1 MSCDN
6 HKSPSGCGLGTEVKA
21 ELISAGSNKFRYCT
35 VGLRLQPKM
44 RELAEMM
51 ARNVEITNNYFE
63 IYFKKTFEKN
73 SLPHHDCLSKKLD
86 LILCYNRTLF
96 LLQETTKQP
105 RFCISEVNLI
115 PKKKSKQCKKL
126 RNESRRRRNMK
137 NYVDDHKIII
147 SNWFN

>member
-86 LILCYNRTLF
+86 LTLCYNRTLF
-96 LLQETTKQP
+96 LLRETTKQL

-115 PKKKSKQCKKL
+115 PKRRANSVKIKKRKQEKKKYEKL
-126 RNESRRRRNMK
+126 CR
-137 NYVDDHKIII
+137 
-147 SNWFN
+147 